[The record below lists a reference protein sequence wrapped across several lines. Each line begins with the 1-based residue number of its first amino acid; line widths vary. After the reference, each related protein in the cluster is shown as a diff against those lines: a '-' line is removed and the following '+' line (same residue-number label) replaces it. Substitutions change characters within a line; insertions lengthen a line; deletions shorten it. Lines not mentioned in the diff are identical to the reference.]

1 MDKMDNKIIFFDRD
15 GVLNKLRVDY
25 VKHISE
31 FEILPNVG
39 KFLSQLTIA
48 GFKLVVIT
56 NQSAIERNLLLLKE
70 LEKIH
75 DTLKNNILKYGG
87 KIDKIYFC
95 PHKPETKC
103 QCRKPN
109 TELFEIALK
118 EFTPV
123 DLKNSWMI
131 GDSKSD
137 EEAAHK
143 MNLNYFGI
151 ESNSTLE
158 NVIDHILKC

>member
-1 MDKMDNKIIFFDRD
+1 MMMNNKIIFFDRD
-15 GVLNKLRVDY
+15 GVLNRLRVDY
-25 VKHISE
+25 VKDISE

-39 KFLSQLTIA
+39 NLVSQLTMT
-48 GFKLVVIT
+48 GFKIVVIT
-56 NQSAIERNLLLLKE
+56 NQSAIERNLLSIKE

-75 DTLKNNILKYGG
+75 SALKNDILKYGG

-109 TELFEIALK
+109 TKLFELAL
-118 EFTPV
+118 EDFAPV
-123 DLKNSWMI
+123 DLKKSWMI

-137 EEAAHK
+137 EESAHK
-143 MNLNYFGI
+143 MNLNYLGI
-151 ESNSTLE
+151 KSNSTLE
-158 NVIDHILKC
+158 NAIAHILKS

>member
-1 MDKMDNKIIFFDRD
+1 MKKSKIVFLDRD

-39 KFLSQLTIA
+39 NFVSQLTMA
-48 GFKLVVIT
+48 GFKIVVIT
-56 NQSAIERNLLLLKE
+56 NQSAIERNLLSIKE

-95 PHKPETKC
+95 PHKPEAKC

-109 TELFEIALK
+109 TKLFELAF
-118 EFTPV
+118 EDFAPV
-123 DLKNSWMI
+123 DLKKSWMI

-151 ESNSTLE
+151 ECNSTLE
-158 NVIDHILKC
+158 NVIAHILKS